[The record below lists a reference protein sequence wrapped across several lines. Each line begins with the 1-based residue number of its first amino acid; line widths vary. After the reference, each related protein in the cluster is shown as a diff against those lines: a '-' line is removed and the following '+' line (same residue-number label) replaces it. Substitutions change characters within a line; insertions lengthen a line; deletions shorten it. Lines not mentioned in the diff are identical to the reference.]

1 MGMDESARLA
11 RMHTGIDAHR
21 VEFTGSGGEYF
32 RVWIVNILLT
42 VVTVGLYT
50 PFARRR
56 TARYFY
62 SHTVV
67 AGSPLEFT
75 ATGGRML
82 LGFLLLIGLYI
93 AFNVAAESDQ
103 QVATALMLVG
113 GAVLAPYFWASAMR
127 FRMTSTRWRGV
138 RLQFTASW
146 PQVYRAAWPMLVM
159 ALVWVAVSATM
170 SALVPHDRAAKVAP
184 SFGQIATVF
193 GVLGGG
199 MVVSLI
205 AAVVLDYQAKCLVVL
220 HGRVGGQPGRWK
232 PELSDF
238 FRIWLAAAGVF
249 LACVLVVGTFVGMVA
264 FFAIGALRGSTGPLM
279 LSLLALV
286 PLAIMLLIVAAST
299 PARAYRQARV
309 FRLVWNN
316 IGVSRIARF
325 KSRLRVRSYVYLRIR
340 NILLTI
346 LTLGF
351 YRPFALVREY
361 RMRAESVSLH
371 VKGGLDQLAGQ
382 LAREEQALGDAVAG
396 AMGLDLVG

>member
-1 MGMDESARLA
+1 MDEGARLA

-21 VEFTGSGGEYF
+21 VEFTGSGAEYF
-32 RVWIVNILLT
+32 RVWIVNLLLT
-42 VVTVGLYT
+42 VVTLGLYT

-75 ATGGRML
+75 VTGGRML
-82 LGFLLLIGLYI
+82 LGFLLLVGLYI
-93 AFNVAAESDQ
+93 AFNLAAGSDQ

-127 FRMTSTRWRGV
+127 FRMSSTRWRGV
-138 RLQFTASW
+138 RLQFAATW

-159 ALVWVAVSATM
+159 AIVWIGVSTTMATI
-170 SALVPHDRAAKVAP
+170 APHDRASRVAP
-184 SFGQIATVF
+184 SSGEIAVLF
-193 GVLGGG
+193 AVLGGG
-199 MVVSLI
+199 TLLSVI
-205 AAVVLDYQAKCLVVL
+205 ATVVLDYQAKCLVVL

-238 FRIWLAAAGVF
+238 FRIWLAAAGLF
-249 LACVLVVGTFVGMVA
+249 LACVLVASAVAGVLA
-264 FFAIGALRGSTGPLM
+264 FFAIGAVRGSGAGAKIALV
-279 LSLLALV
+279 ALV
-286 PLAIMLLIVAAST
+286 PLAAILLLVAASA

-325 KSRLRVRSYVYLRIR
+325 KSRLRVRRYVTLRLR
-340 NILLTI
+340 NVLLTL
-346 LTLGF
+346 LTLGL
-351 YRPFALVREY
+351 YRPFALVSEY